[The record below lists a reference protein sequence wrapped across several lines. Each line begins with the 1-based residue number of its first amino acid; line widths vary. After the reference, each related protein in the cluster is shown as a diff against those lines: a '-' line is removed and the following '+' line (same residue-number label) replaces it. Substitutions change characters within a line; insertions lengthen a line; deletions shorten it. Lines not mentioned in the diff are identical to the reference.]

1 MLVTALRSRSGSSSP
16 LPHSLRLPR
25 DNGVEGGGRCCE
37 GVTVGKVS
45 EESIGLVQVFEVAF
59 ALRVCVCVCVCVYV
73 CMSERVRV
81 SA

>member
-1 MLVTALRSRSGSSSP
+1 MTYLGKRVCC
-16 LPHSLRLPR
+16 
-25 DNGVEGGGRCCE
+25 EGCSE

-59 ALRVCVCVCVCVYV
+59 ALCVWVCVCVCVCVYV

-81 SA
+81 SE